1 MESQRR
7 GHPASSGSHISLR
20 GWAAFLPGMAVRSPY
35 DDLSARPP
43 GYRTDNNWIRRC
55 CVLGYVTPKSWLP
68 AIATVAVFAAASACT
83 SVTSNTSA
91 STHPPASASP
101 RPVLADPHPCPG
113 ASGFTC
119 STLTVPL
126 DHSGHVP
133 GTLRLQVAAGNNA
146 GAPRG
151 VLLFL
156 TGGPG
161 QPGVPFVP
169 RIRSR
174 LAPLFRDY
182 RLVMFDQRGTG
193 QFGAINCQAL
203 QQAVGSSDI
212 TVPPPAA
219 VRGCAHIIGPDRRFY
234 STMDTVADIDALREA
249 LGARTIVLDGVSY
262 GTYVAERYALSHP
275 GHVSKLVLDSILPQV
290 DPGRRVPFYL
300 VGLRAVGRV
309 LRSACRVKPVCGFD
323 PAKDVAWL
331 VRHRGD
337 GVPIFD
343 TLVTY
348 EFIDPTYR
356 DPDPPGVPSGSGDI
370 VGALHAARHGHPA
383 HLDQLIKGL
392 SQAGGSPQEFSSG
405 LHAATFCTDL
415 RFPWGS
421 DAVAPAERGTALAA
435 ATARLTR
442 RQVFPF
448 DAKTAAGDGIMQ
460 TCLDWPVTPP
470 APTASPTSMLRV
482 PALLLAG
489 DRDLSTPLEW
499 AREEAA
505 HAPLGK
511 LVIVP
516 GAAHSIQSREPGDLG
531 RKAVFAFLLG

>member
-1 MESQRR
+1 
-7 GHPASSGSHISLR
+7 
-20 GWAAFLPGMAVRSPY
+20 
-35 DDLSARPP
+35 
-43 GYRTDNNWIRRC
+43 
-55 CVLGYVTPKSWLP
+55 VLGYVKLKTWLP
-68 AIATVAVFAAASACT
+68 ATAAAAVFATVSACT
-83 SVTSNTSA
+83 GVTSSTSA
-91 STHPPASASP
+91 STHPRPA
-101 RPVLADPHPCPG
+101 LADSHPCPG

-119 STLTVPL
+119 SMLTVPV
-126 DHSGHVP
+126 DPSGHVP
-133 GTLRLQVAAGNNA
+133 GTLRLQVAAGNNTK
-146 GAPRG
+146 APRG

-161 QPGVPFVP
+161 QPGVPFIS
-169 RIRSR
+169 RIKSR
-174 LAPLFRDY
+174 LAPLFPAY

-193 QFGAINCQAL
+193 QFGAINCPAL
-203 QQAVGSSDI
+203 QKAVGGSDI
-212 TVPPPAA
+212 AVPPAA
-219 VRGCAHIIGPDRRFY
+219 AVHQCAHIIGPNRRFY
-234 STMDTVADIDALREA
+234 STADTVADMDTLRQA
-249 LGARTIVLDGVSY
+249 LGVSTMVVDGVSY
-262 GTYVAERYALSHP
+262 GTFVAERYALAHP

-290 DPGRRVPFYL
+290 DPNRTDAFYL
-300 VGLRAVGRV
+300 VSLRAVGRV
-309 LRSACRVKPVCGFD
+309 LRSACQVKPVCGFD
-323 PAKDVAWL
+323 PASDVAWL

-337 GVPIFD
+337 GVPIWD

-356 DPDPPGVPSGSGDI
+356 DPNPPGVPRGFGDI

-383 HLDQLIKGL
+383 HLDQLIQGL
-392 SQAGGSPQEFSSG
+392 SQAGGSPQDFSSG
-405 LHAATFCTDL
+405 LHAATLCTDL

-421 DAVAPAERGTALAA
+421 DAVPAAQRGPALAK
-435 ATARLTR
+435 ATAKLTR

-448 DAKTAAGDGIMQ
+448 DAKTAAGDGFMQ

-505 HAPLGK
+505 HAPMGK
-511 LVIVP
+511 LVIVH
-516 GAAHSIQSREPGDLG
+516 GASHSIQNRELGDQG

>member
-1 MESQRR
+1 M
-7 GHPASSGSHISLR
+7 
-20 GWAAFLPGMAVRSPY
+20 
-35 DDLSARPP
+35 
-43 GYRTDNNWIRRC
+43 
-55 CVLGYVTPKSWLP
+55 LGYVKPSSWVP
-68 AIATVAVFAAASACT
+68 AAAAAAVFAAAAACT
-83 SVTSNTSA
+83 GVTSSTSA
-91 STHPPASASP
+91 STHP
-101 RPVLADPHPCPG
+101 RPVLAGPRPCPG
-113 ASGFTC
+113 AAGFTC
-119 STLTVPL
+119 SMLTVPL

-133 GTLRLQVAAGNNA
+133 GTLRLQVAAGNNT

-161 QPGVPFVP
+161 QPGVPFVS
-169 RIRSR
+169 RISAR
-174 LAPLFRDY
+174 LAPLFPAY

-193 QFGAINCQAL
+193 QFGAINCPAL
-203 QQAVGSSDI
+203 QKAVGSSDI

-219 VRGCAHIIGPDRRFY
+219 VRECAHIIGPNRRFY
-234 STMDTVADIDALREA
+234 TTMDTAADIDMLRQA
-249 LGARTIVLDGVSY
+249 LGVRTIVLDGVSY
-262 GTYVAERYALSHP
+262 GTYVAERYALAHP

-290 DPGRRVPFYL
+290 DPGRTDAFYL

-309 LRSACRVKPVCGFD
+309 LRAACRVKPVCGFD

-331 VRHRGD
+331 VRHHGD

-356 DPDPPGVPSGSGDI
+356 DPNPPGVPRGFGDI
-370 VGALHAARHGHPA
+370 VGALHAARHGNPA
-383 HLDQLIKGL
+383 HLGQLIQGL

-421 DAVAPAERGTALAA
+421 DAVPPARRGPALAA
-435 ATARLTR
+435 ATAKLTR

-448 DAKTAAGDGIMQ
+448 DATTAAGDGIMQ

-470 APTASPTSMLRV
+470 APVASPGSMLRV

-499 AREEAA
+499 AREEAE

-516 GAAHSIQSREPGDLG
+516 GASHSIQSRERGDQG

>member
-1 MESQRR
+1 M
-7 GHPASSGSHISLR
+7 
-20 GWAAFLPGMAVRSPY
+20 
-35 DDLSARPP
+35 
-43 GYRTDNNWIRRC
+43 
-55 CVLGYVTPKSWLP
+55 
-68 AIATVAVFAAASACT
+68 
-83 SVTSNTSA
+83 
-91 STHPPASASP
+91 
-101 RPVLADPHPCPG
+101 
-113 ASGFTC
+113 
-119 STLTVPL
+119 LTVPL
-126 DHSGHVP
+126 DHGGQVP

-169 RIRSR
+169 RISAR
-174 LAPLFRDY
+174 LAPLFPAY

-193 QFGAINCQAL
+193 QFGAINCPAL
-203 QQAVGSSDI
+203 QKAVGSSDI

-219 VRGCAHIIGPDRRFY
+219 VRECARIIGPDRRFY
-234 STMDTVADIDALREA
+234 STMDTVADIDTLRRA
-249 LGARTIVLDGVSY
+249 LGARTMVLDGVSY
-262 GTYVAERYALSHP
+262 GTYVAERYALAHP
-275 GHVSKLVLDSILPQV
+275 GQASKLVLDSILPQA
-290 DPGRRVPFYL
+290 DPGRTDAFYL

-309 LRSACRVKPVCGFD
+309 LRAACRVRPACGFD
-323 PAKDVAWL
+323 PAMDVAWL

-356 DPDPPGVPSGSGDI
+356 NPDPPGVPRGFGDI
-370 VGALHAARHGHPA
+370 IGALHAARHGSPA
-383 HLDQLIKGL
+383 HLGQLIAGL
-392 SQAGGSPQEFSSG
+392 SQAGGSPEEFSSG
-405 LHAATFCTDL
+405 LHAAAFCTDL

-421 DAVAPAERGTALAA
+421 DAVPPARRGPALAA
-435 ATARLTR
+435 ATAKLTR

-448 DAKTAAGDGIMQ
+448 DARTAAGDGIMQ
-460 TCLDWPVTPP
+460 TCLDWPVTPA
-470 APTASPTSMLRV
+470 APVASPGSVLRM

-489 DRDLSTPLEW
+489 NRDLATPLAW
-499 AREEAA
+499 ARAEAA

-516 GAAHSIQSREPGDLG
+516 GAAHSIQSREPGDQG

>member
-1 MESQRR
+1 MCL
-7 GHPASSGSHISLR
+7 PAR
-20 GWAAFLPGMAVRSPY
+20 AVRHHH
-35 DDLSARPP
+35 DDGSGQAP
-43 GYRTDNNWIRRC
+43 GYRTDNDWIRRC
-55 CVLGYVTPKSWLP
+55 GVLGYVKLPSWLP
-68 AIATVAVFAAASACT
+68 VTAAAAVFAAASACT
-83 SVTSNTSA
+83 GVTSSTSA
-91 STHPPASASP
+91 STHPQ
-101 RPVLADPHPCPG
+101 PVLADPHPCPG
-113 ASGFTC
+113 AAGFTC
-119 STLTVPL
+119 SMLTVPL
-126 DHSGHVP
+126 DHSGHVT
-133 GTLRLQVAAGNNA
+133 GTLRLQVAAGSNVR
-146 GAPRG
+146 APRG

-174 LAPLFRDY
+174 LAPLFSAY

-193 QFGAINCQAL
+193 QFGAINCPAL
-203 QQAVGSSDI
+203 QAVVGSSDI
-212 TVPPPAA
+212 TVPPTAA
-219 VRGCAHIIGPDRRFY
+219 VRRCASIIGPSRRFY
-234 STMDTVADIDALREA
+234 STRDTVADIETLRQA
-249 LGARTIVLDGVSY
+249 LGARTVVLDGVSY
-262 GTYVAERYALSHP
+262 GTYVAERYALAHP

-290 DPGRRVPFYL
+290 DPGRTDAFYL

-309 LRSACRVKPVCGFD
+309 LRSACRVTPVCGFD
-323 PAKDVAWL
+323 PAQDVAWL

-356 DPDPPGVPSGSGDI
+356 DPNPPGVPRGFGDI
-370 VGALHAARHGHPA
+370 VGALHAARHGQPA
-383 HLDQLIKGL
+383 HLDQLIRGL
-392 SQAGGSPQEFSSG
+392 SQAGGSPQQFSSG
-405 LHAATFCTDL
+405 LHAAAFCTDL

-421 DAVAPAERGTALAA
+421 DAVPPARRGPALAA
-435 ATARLTR
+435 ATADLTR
-442 RQVFPF
+442 RQVVPF
-448 DAKTAAGDGIMQ
+448 DARTAAGDGIMQ

-470 APTASPTSMLRV
+470 AATASAGSMLRV

-505 HAPLGK
+505 HAPRGK
-511 LVIVP
+511 LVIVH
-516 GAAHSIQSREPGDLG
+516 GASHSIQSRERGDQG

>member
-1 MESQRR
+1 M
-7 GHPASSGSHISLR
+7 
-20 GWAAFLPGMAVRSPY
+20 
-35 DDLSARPP
+35 
-43 GYRTDNNWIRRC
+43 
-55 CVLGYVTPKSWLP
+55 
-68 AIATVAVFAAASACT
+68 
-83 SVTSNTSA
+83 
-91 STHPPASASP
+91 
-101 RPVLADPHPCPG
+101 
-113 ASGFTC
+113 
-119 STLTVPL
+119 LTVPL

-133 GTLRLQVAAGNNA
+133 GTLRLQVAAGNNT

-193 QFGAINCQAL
+193 QFGAINCPAL

-219 VRGCAHIIGPDRRFY
+219 VRECARSIGPNRRFY
-234 STMDTVADIDALREA
+234 STRDTVADIDALREA
-249 LGARTIVLDGVSY
+249 LGARIVVLDGVSY

-275 GHVSKLVLDSILPQV
+275 GHVSRLVLDSIVPQA
-290 DPGRRVPFYL
+290 DPGRTVPFYL
-300 VGLRAVGRV
+300 VGLRAVGLV
-309 LRSACRVKPVCGFD
+309 LRSACQVKPVCGFD

-356 DPDPPGVPSGSGDI
+356 DPDPPGVPRRFGDI
-370 VGALHAARHGHPA
+370 VGALHAARHGDPA

-392 SQAGGSPQEFSSG
+392 GQAGGSPQEFGSG

-421 DAVAPAERGTALAA
+421 DAVTPGERGPALAA
-435 ATARLTR
+435 ATANLTR

-460 TCLDWPVTPP
+460 TCLDWPTTPP
-470 APTASPTSMLRV
+470 APSASPTSMLRV

-516 GAAHSIQSREPGDLG
+516 GASHSIQSREPGDQG